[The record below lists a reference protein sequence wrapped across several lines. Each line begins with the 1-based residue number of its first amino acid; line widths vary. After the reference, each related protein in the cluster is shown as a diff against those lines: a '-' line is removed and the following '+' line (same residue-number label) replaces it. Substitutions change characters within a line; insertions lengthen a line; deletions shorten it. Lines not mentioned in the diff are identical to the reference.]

1 MKKLFVCAMA
11 LAAFVS
17 CSKDD
22 VQGPALDSANKSVTI
37 AIKNGALATRA
48 AGIGTN
54 VNAGETVPGAGAH
67 GATLESTNA
76 SELYVLFADDDRIE
90 MILPLSADETTN
102 DEHNPFPENGEYVVG
117 EKAEVTTKDGDSALA
132 YTWHN
137 VPWTIDNISV
147 VRIDE
152 ELDDEYYTV
161 DENGAITL
169 KNDSVKAYKDLAED
183 EDANLTRELSEI
195 VLFDNQPL
203 RDTNTTHE
211 VEGVT
216 FHYWQ
221 ADLTVA
227 PKFARFEINN
237 IECTNLGEYNVPGYV
252 QTPGTYK
259 YGFDE
264 MDILDL
270 TWNAKNGKAYTIAL
284 AEDATTIGRMYGRY
298 NPTTVK
304 SDDEN
309 TYDAETDGRAR
320 TADANNAAD
329 AVKPAVGNVWSW
341 NVLPTSWTG
350 MTVDLYAYAYDYVL
364 NPEGRTLQL
373 NVIGLD
379 GNNNAAGGEYAFAAG
394 NIYKLNLQFTEENVK
409 DQDQLCVEVT
419 VAIQPWTIVDNLK
432 PVFGN

>member
-1 MKKLFVCAMA
+1 M
-11 LAAFVS
+11 
-17 CSKDD
+17 
-22 VQGPALDSANKSVTI
+22 
-37 AIKNGALATRA
+37 
-48 AGIGTN
+48 
-54 VNAGETVPGAGAH
+54 
-67 GATLESTNA
+67 
-76 SELYVLFADDDRIE
+76 
-90 MILPLSADETTN
+90 
-102 DEHNPFPENGEYVVG
+102 
-117 EKAEVTTKDGDSALA
+117 A

-137 VPWTIDNISV
+137 VPWVIDNISV

-152 ELDDEYYTV
+152 ELDKEYFTV
-161 DENGAITL
+161 AEDGTITL
-169 KNDSVKAYKDLAED
+169 TETSVAAYLALAED
-183 EDANLTRELSEI
+183 EDENLTRELSEI

-252 QTPGTYK
+252 QTPGAYK

-270 TWNAKNGKAYTIAL
+270 TWTAQNGKEYTIAV
-284 AEDATTIGRMYGRY
+284 AEDAIIGRMYGRY
-298 NPTTVK
+298 DPETVK

-329 AVKPAVGNVWSW
+329 AVKPAAGNVWSW

-350 MTVDLYAYAYDYVL
+350 MTVDLYAYAYDYKL
-364 NPEGRTLQL
+364 NTEGRTLEL

-379 GNNNAAGGEYAFAAG
+379 GNNNTAGGAYSFTAG

-432 PVFGN
+432 AVFGN